1 MPAHVIFGDSFL
13 VAERLQAVEAGQ
25 SESLPLDANRHR
37 LAANQTSPAELVGLC
52 NVMPFLDPQRIIIVE
67 GLLGTF
73 ETRQGGGRGRQTGGR
88 QSQRGVGEW
97 ASLPDVIPNMPETT
111 ILVFTDGAVSQNN
124 PLLRVLQPHCEI
136 HVENAPTRDSLAVWI
151 KNRAEGKGTA
161 IAPQAVA
168 ALAGLLNNDL
178 WALDRELEKLS
189 LYCSGRAIEEA
200 DVRQMVAQAREASI
214 FAAVDAILD
223 GNPGAAVGL
232 LRQLARDGRDPSYII
247 TMVARQLRLIAL
259 AKELGQGGMA
269 QNDIGSQIGVTA
281 RYPLQKTMEQSRRL
295 SWEDLKVRYRRLLE
309 ADLAIK
315 RGLQEPDA
323 ALELMVA
330 DLAGSGRRR

>member
-13 VAERLQAVEAGQ
+13 VAERLRSVEAGT
-25 SESLPLDANRHR
+25 SESPTLDANRHR
-37 LAANQTSPAELVGLC
+37 MADNQTSPAELVGLC

-73 ETRQGGGRGRQTGGR
+73 ETRQGGGRGRQAGGR

-97 ASLPDVIPNMPETT
+97 SSLAEVIPNMPETT

-136 HVENAPTRDSLAVWI
+136 HAENAPTRDSLAVWT
-151 KNRAEGKGTA
+151 KNRAEGKGA
-161 IAPQAVA
+161 GIAPQAVS
-168 ALAGLLNNDL
+168 ALAGLLDNDL

-214 FAAVDAILD
+214 FAAVDAILE

-232 LRQLARDGRDPSYII
+232 LRQLARDGRDASYII

-259 AKELGQGGMA
+259 AKELSQGGMG
-269 QNDIGSQIGVTA
+269 QDDIGSQIGVTA

-295 SWEDLKVRYRRLLE
+295 SWEDLKARYQRLLD